1 MFAALEDAVSRI
13 WDAMIE
19 RERERVKESAEAR
32 RKTSAQSATSGRP
45 KSDGAERRKSKRWK
59 QPVPVLVYG
68 SDSEKQP
75 FHEKSETIDINDD
88 GCLLTV
94 ESLVAA
100 GQHLFLTNLRNRAER
115 ECVVVH
121 VGKRVNGKAQVGVN
135 FLRPLRDSA
144 LPGPTDF
151 WQAL

>member
-1 MFAALEDAVSRI
+1 MSRI
-13 WDAMIE
+13 WDAMMESE
-19 RERERVKESAEAR
+19 RERARESAR
-32 RKTSAQSATSGRP
+32 GRATRTATQTPGRP
-45 KSDGAERRKSKRWK
+45 KNDGAERRKSKRWK

-75 FHEKSETIDINDD
+75 FHEKTETIDVNDD
-88 GCLLTV
+88 GCMV
-94 ESLVAA
+94 EIECAVAA

-121 VGKRVNGKAQVGVN
+121 VGKRTGGKARVGVH

-144 LPGPTDF
+144 LPGATDF
-151 WQAL
+151 WLAV